1 MLQKKNKRVAMSKKD
16 QEKWDRKYRE
26 HPRLREPRPPMPWIE
41 ELIDAV
47 EEARALD
54 LACGTGRNAL
64 ALAQKGWR
72 VKGVEISPVA
82 LQILTEAA
90 RETGLQNRIDTKL
103 IDLEHFTPAPG
114 SYGLILMCNYLD
126 RELIRRTIPALHSG
140 GLYLVETYMEH
151 PDNEKKE
158 ANPDYLLRP
167 GELREIFAPKKG
179 WEILR
184 YEEFWNEGYEMHQMR
199 KQAILARKR

>member
-1 MLQKKNKRVAMSKKD
+1 MSKID
-16 QEKWDRKYRE
+16 QEKWDRKYLE
-26 HPRLREPRPPMPWIE
+26 HPRLREPRPPMPWVE
-41 ELIDAV
+41 ELIPAV

-72 VKGVEISPVA
+72 VEAVDISPVA

-90 RETGLQNRIDTKL
+90 RETGLSDRIDTEL
-103 IDLEHFTPAPG
+103 IDLERFTPPPCT
-114 SYGLILMCNYLD
+114 YDLILMTNYLD
-126 RELIRRTIPALHSG
+126 RELIRRTIPALRSG

-151 PDNEKKE
+151 PDNEKKD

-167 GELREIFAPKKG
+167 GELIEIFRDG
-179 WEILR
+179 FDLLR
-184 YEEFWNEGYEMHQMR
+184 YEEFWNEGYETHRMR
-199 KQAILARKR
+199 KQAISVRKRDSKR